1 MATILFSFAG
11 SCIQKLQEI
20 ITEEAI
26 QILHV
31 KQELS
36 DLQQTMMQIQCFLKD
51 ADRRRIED
59 FAVSNWLGELK
70 DAMYDA
76 DNIIDLARFK
86 GSKLLGEHPS
96 SSSRKLTACNGFP
109 LVSCFSTILTRRDIA
124 VQIKSLNKRI
134 ERIAELG
141 TKFKFETEP
150 VASVSDMTKSSP
162 LVEPNIVGK
171 EIIHATGILVGMV
184 LDNREKKAYKIGI
197 VVTGGVG
204 KTTLAQKLYNDQ
216 RVKGNFKKQ
225 AWICVS
231 QQYSP
236 VGLLKEILRNIG
248 VNQEQGE
255 SVAEL
260 KAKLAEA
267 IEGHSFF
274 LVLDDLWE
282 PNVWTNLL
290 RVPLDSAAQVTIVAT
305 TRHDTVAKAIGV
317 EHMHRVEL
325 MSVQV
330 GWELLWKSMNIS
342 DEKEVHNLRDTGME
356 IVQKCG
362 CLPLAIRIMASV
374 LLAKETTESEWRKIL
389 SNDAWS
395 MSKLPAELSGALYLS
410 YDQLPPNLK
419 QCFIYLALCP
429 EDWVMRRDDLV
440 RLWIAEGF
448 VEKQDNLLMEDTAE
462 EYYYELISRNL
473 LLPDPLFADQSR
485 CKMHDLVRQLAHH
498 LSREECFFG
507 DPQLL
512 EDNNISKVR
521 RLSVVTD
528 KDMVVLAS
536 VKKQQLRVRTL
547 INFCGKSLTVEPSM
561 FKRLLYVRVLDFS
574 GSRIHAIPDYIE
586 SLIHLRLF
594 NLDNTSVAHLPESIG
609 SLKNLQI
616 LNLQLC
622 DALCSLPLGI
632 TRLCNLRRFGLAGTP
647 INQVP
652 KGIAKLKLLN
662 DLQGFPV
669 GGVAVIIVL
678 EVKMDGA

>member
-150 VASVSDMTKSSP
+150 VSSVSDMTKSSP

-197 VVTGGVG
+197 VGTGGVG

-216 RVKGNFKKQ
+216 RVEGNFKKQ

-305 TRHDTVAKAIGV
+305 T
-317 EHMHRVEL
+317 
-325 MSVQV
+325 
-330 GWELLWKSMNIS
+330 
-342 DEKEVHNLRDTGME
+342 
-356 IVQKCG
+356 
-362 CLPLAIRIMASV
+362 
-374 LLAKETTESEWRKIL
+374 
-389 SNDAWS
+389 
-395 MSKLPAELSGALYLS
+395 
-410 YDQLPPNLK
+410 
-419 QCFIYLALCP
+419 
-429 EDWVMRRDDLV
+429 
-440 RLWIAEGF
+440 
-448 VEKQDNLLMEDTAE
+448 
-462 EYYYELISRNL
+462 
-473 LLPDPLFADQSR
+473 
-485 CKMHDLVRQLAHH
+485 
-498 LSREECFFG
+498 
-507 DPQLL
+507 
-512 EDNNISKVR
+512 
-521 RLSVVTD
+521 
-528 KDMVVLAS
+528 
-536 VKKQQLRVRTL
+536 
-547 INFCGKSLTVEPSM
+547 
-561 FKRLLYVRVLDFS
+561 
-574 GSRIHAIPDYIE
+574 
-586 SLIHLRLF
+586 
-594 NLDNTSVAHLPESIG
+594 
-609 SLKNLQI
+609 
-616 LNLQLC
+616 
-622 DALCSLPLGI
+622 
-632 TRLCNLRRFGLAGTP
+632 
-647 INQVP
+647 
-652 KGIAKLKLLN
+652 
-662 DLQGFPV
+662 
-669 GGVAVIIVL
+669 
-678 EVKMDGA
+678 